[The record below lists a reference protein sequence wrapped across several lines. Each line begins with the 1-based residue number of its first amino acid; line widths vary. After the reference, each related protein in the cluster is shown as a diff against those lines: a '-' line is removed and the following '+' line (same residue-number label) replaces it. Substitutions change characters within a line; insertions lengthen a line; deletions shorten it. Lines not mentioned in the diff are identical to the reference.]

1 MSTRD
6 EATRPCPRCGARV
19 RVNDAWCSLCYA
31 PLGSA
36 EATAT
41 VRTQAPVQPQP
52 QPQPQPQAQPHPQP
66 QPQPQPPQVQLPAQR
81 RGPLLPGRRLV
92 GGEIA
97 ADVLDDLTARL
108 AAEAEQD
115 RPVRRVGRRTLVAAG
130 GAAAVLAVL
139 LAGMWLLG
147 TLL

>member
-52 QPQPQPQAQPHPQP
+52 QPQRQA